1 MAYYKIMTNMNT
13 EYLIKKQAVY
23 TKHRQIMKH
32 CQMCRKA
39 FQLKVSCHDG
49 HTVMYAELLL

>member
-1 MAYYKIMTNMNT
+1 MNT